1 LSIPVSDRILR
12 VFQTNRSN
20 VNPSPKTPVGVA
32 RRGLVLG
39 LLGLVLSGTALAQNS
54 DFNVT
59 VNTGAVA
66 PNSDTVYPGQPTSLR
81 ITLSNNSTSIALTG
95 VGYSKPLPT
104 NAINGLRVNGPSAIT
119 GAAGC
124 TGGTLTT
131 STGLPGISLS
141 GLTVPVRQIGVGGS
155 GECYLDIPVVA
166 YSTDGNT
173 TSLSYSVNAGEVSS
187 NQGVNATGG
196 PQAITV
202 RAALP
207 PTWSKNFVANN
218 VLVLGGTHTAYHP
231 DQPGP

>member
-1 LSIPVSDRILR
+1 MH
-12 VFQTNRSN
+12 
-20 VNPSPKTPVGVA
+20 
-32 RRGLVLG
+32 
-39 LLGLVLSGTALAQNS
+39 
-54 DFNVT
+54 
-59 VNTGAVA
+59 VA

-104 NAINGLRVNGPSAIT
+104 NAINGLRVNGPSVIK
-119 GAAGC
+119 GDAGC
-124 TGGTLTT
+124 LGGTLTT
-131 STGLPGISLS
+131 IVGQPGITLA
-141 GLTVPVRQIGVGGS
+141 GLTVPPRQIGVACS

-202 RAALP
+202 RAVQR
-207 PTWSKNFVANN
+207 PTWSKDFVSSECGMAILN
-218 VLVLGGTHTAYHP
+218 GWWYE
-231 DQPGP
+231 